1 MQLHNLRDLMLGQ
14 KSLGTESLQAFRQAC
29 QDKHLNITILPSAPG
44 NQKTN
49 PAERGWQTI
58 QRRIQHVPAA
68 GEPHQAAM
76 VGSIVCSSGHDR
88 TFAMGTMTDQHAR

>member
-1 MQLHNLRDLMLGQ
+1 MQPQLRDLMLG

-58 QRRIQHVPAA
+58 QRRMANMFLQQK
-68 GEPHQAAM
+68 PHQSN
-76 VGSIVCSSGHDR
+76 GWQYCLQQWSWIEL
-88 TFAMGTMTDQHAR
+88 AMGTMTDQHAR